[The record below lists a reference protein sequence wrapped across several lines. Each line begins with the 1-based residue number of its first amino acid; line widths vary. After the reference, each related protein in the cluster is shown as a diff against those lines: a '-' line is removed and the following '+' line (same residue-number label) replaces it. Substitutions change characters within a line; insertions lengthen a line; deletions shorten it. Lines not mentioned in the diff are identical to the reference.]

1 MPFALA
7 WGQSIVVA
15 GNDCQ
20 IVFYDEDGGEEH
32 TFDHADKADCREFT
46 GAVCSPTGD
55 TVVLGNFN
63 ALYVYTRNKDSMGWE
78 EKSVCKVRLHVV
90 RLSSPP
96 PSLSCSLLHSLS

>member
-32 TFDHADKADCREFT
+32 TFDHADKPDCREFT

-78 EKSVCKVRLHVV
+78 EKSVCKVRPP
-90 RLSSPP
+90 RSPP
-96 PSLSCSLLHSLS
+96 LPLFL